1 MPDTDWRNYPEEL
14 DNLMPWSEAVQA
26 ECGN

>member
-1 MPDTDWRNYPEEL
+1 MPDTDWQNHPEYL
-14 DNLMPWSEAVQA
+14 DDLMPWSEAVQA